1 MMAVFSAVMVAADIG
16 ITARPKEHQKKT
28 KKSHAVGLTGG
39 RELALL
45 RALRNKKSRTLM
57 PENENQPP
65 VPSKQTSSVPLK
77 KETVRVTLK
86 AADAPPAVPSSTVP
100 MAPPARP
107 PVPGAPPTPTAPSPT
122 IPLRAVGA
130 PTMTPAPT
138 IRLATSAS
146 ATGALRPGGGTLT
159 LPKAT
164 VQLQA
169 PTQPLGTAFPI
180 SQPSMF
186 KVAEDEE
193 EDANAGV
200 INILAGVGLAA
211 AIVVL
216 ILQLMLANV
225 WISAEDNVKTGDWAQ
240 LIE

>member
-1 MMAVFSAVMVAADIG
+1 LS
-16 ITARPKEHQKKT
+16 
-28 KKSHAVGLTGG
+28 
-39 RELALL
+39 
-45 RALRNKKSRTLM
+45 
-57 PENENQPP
+57 
-65 VPSKQTSSVPLK
+65 
-77 KETVRVTLK
+77 
-86 AADAPPAVPSSTVP
+86 
-100 MAPPARP
+100 
-107 PVPGAPPTPTAPSPT
+107 
-122 IPLRAVGA
+122 
-130 PTMTPAPT
+130 PAPT

-169 PTQPLGTAFPI
+169 PTQPLGTSFPS

-193 EDANAGV
+193 EDTNAGV